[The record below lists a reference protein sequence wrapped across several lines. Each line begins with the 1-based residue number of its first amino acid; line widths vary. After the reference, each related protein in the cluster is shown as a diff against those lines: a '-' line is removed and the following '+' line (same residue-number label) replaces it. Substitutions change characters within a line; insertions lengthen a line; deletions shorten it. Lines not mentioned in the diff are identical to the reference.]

1 MALDILTAAALF
13 SSAAA
18 GSLVTGAIMS
28 RRTSELS
35 YRVACLRG
43 TLALVLSGLKNKEA
57 RWHLGRTIE
66 HVLELTDEDE
76 AIGDFTVPPV
86 MPVHVVGDTNNASR

>member
-57 RWHLGRTIE
+57 RWHLERTIE

-76 AIGDFTVPPV
+76 AVGDFTVAPMV
-86 MPVHVVGDTNNASR
+86 PVHAVGDRDD